1 MNSKKR
7 ILFVDDE
14 EMILEVLRRML
25 RPLTNEWEMNFAAD
39 AEEALA
45 QMEQAPFD
53 VVVSDMRMPGLNG
66 AELLSEVMK
75 RYPRTQ
81 RLIHSGY
88 ADRELILQCVGSTHQ
103 YLAKP
108 CTVETLRGVL
118 RRAAALDDS
127 LGSETLKQLL
137 GRLDRLPSIPAL
149 YVELVQK
156 LQNPEVDLDE
166 VAAVISKDMAMTAKM
181 LKLVNSAF
189 FGLQCEVNTPAEAAS
204 YLGLDT
210 IKSLVLSIQVFSQFE
225 DACVPGFSLDH
236 VWPHSLQTAM
246 TARAV
251 AESALGDRK
260 ISDESF
266 VAGLLHDAGKLL
278 LASHLGS
285 RYSEALRLVAS
296 GQRAPLEAER
306 EVLGG
311 HHGEVGGYL
320 FGLWGLPLPV
330 VEAVILHH
338 TPRLCPEPAFSPLT
352 AVHVADVIVHENA
365 GSHRPGG
372 KPAVDMEYLESLGMA
387 DQFGD
392 WKTLWSPSAE
402 SVG

>member
-25 RPLTNEWEMNFAAD
+25 RPLTNEWELSFAAD
-39 AEEALA
+39 GDKALA
-45 QMEQAPFD
+45 LMEQAPFD

-156 LQNPEVDLDE
+156 LQNPEVDLDD

-225 DACVPGFSLDH
+225 DAHVPGFSLDH

-246 TARAV
+246 AARAV
-251 AESALGDRK
+251 AQSALGDRK
-260 ISDESF
+260 M
-266 VAGLLHDAGKLL
+266 G
-278 LASHLGS
+278 
-285 RYSEALRLVAS
+285 
-296 GQRAPLEAER
+296 
-306 EVLGG
+306 
-311 HHGEVGGYL
+311 
-320 FGLWGLPLPV
+320 
-330 VEAVILHH
+330 
-338 TPRLCPEPAFSPLT
+338 
-352 AVHVADVIVHENA
+352 
-365 GSHRPGG
+365 
-372 KPAVDMEYLESLGMA
+372 
-387 DQFGD
+387 
-392 WKTLWSPSAE
+392 
-402 SVG
+402 